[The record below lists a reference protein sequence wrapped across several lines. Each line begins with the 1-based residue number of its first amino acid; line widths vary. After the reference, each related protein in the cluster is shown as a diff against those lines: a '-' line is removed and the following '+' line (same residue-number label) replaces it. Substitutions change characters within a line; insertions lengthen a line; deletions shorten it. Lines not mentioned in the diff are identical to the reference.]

1 MRILYL
7 IRRDNSNRDL
17 FRNDILDFVKESL
30 IQLADEVVVALSDIL
45 PPGISII
52 PFRKDLIALITLEN
66 VKPEVIWPEP
76 PEGFAGAFISEV
88 AIPVIHKQEWKL
100 GEKSP
105 GAGLLTLF
113 RQRKGLTES
122 EFLQRWY
129 EGHTPLTLEVHPNVG
144 YVRNR
149 VIADYPNA
157 GSCAENWDGIV
168 EEQYNP
174 PKDLLSPIRF
184 FGGGILR
191 MLPTML
197 QVYRDVKGFID
208 YQSIHTWLT
217 SEYRIK

>member
-7 IRRDNSNRDL
+7 IRRNNSDRDI
-17 FRNDILDFVKESL
+17 FRNNILDFVNRSL
-30 IQLADEVVVALSDIL
+30 LHLADEVVVAVSDIL
-45 PPGISII
+45 PPGLSVI
-52 PFRKDLIALITLEN
+52 PFRKDLIALITLESI
-66 VKPEVIWPEP
+66 KPEVIWPEP
-76 PEGFAGAFISEV
+76 PEGFTGAFVSEV
-88 AIPVIHKQEWKL
+88 AFPVIHKQDWKL

-105 GAGLLTLF
+105 GAGLLTIF

-149 VIADYPNA
+149 VISDYPGA
-157 GSCAENWDGIV
+157 GSCTETWDGIV

-184 FGGGILR
+184 FGGGISG
-191 MLPTML
+191 MLPTMVR
-197 QVYRDVKGFID
+197 VYRDVKGFID
-208 YQSIHTWLT
+208 YPSIHTWLT
-217 SEYRIK
+217 SEYRMK